1 VIAADRCSQSGSKP
15 IRRAVDWD
23 TSDIDRR
30 LAGAV
35 KRLVELGV
43 PAADAD
49 AFDGDVDS

>member
-1 VIAADRCSQSGSKP
+1 MVASARMY
-15 IRRAVDWD
+15 RRALGWD

-30 LAGAV
+30 LAAAV

-49 AFDGDVDS
+49 AFDGDLDN